1 MAAAQRVF
9 RFSLFES
16 CVLFFVAAA
25 ALFLVFVLGIR
36 VGSEI
41 QGYESAQETRAIRL
55 PVGKAATGKSAK
67 SHEGAPL
74 NLKPHS
80 DSDLAD
86 TLERPLSSTTER
98 GRVEQAGH
106 LFSTSRGAKRGLPT
120 NPKRNTNG
128 NGDALPR
135 GRPSK
140 TVVYR
145 VPDSW
150 PDKEKE
156 TTKPPT
162 ALFRH
167 DGWSIQVHV
176 TESLRRA
183 EEIADGLRS
192 RGFSVSI
199 NNREFEGR
207 TIYRLRVDGYTRSQA
222 QEIALS
228 FRRDGKFGQAY
239 LVSD

>member
-16 CVLFFVAAA
+16 CVLFFVAAV

-41 QGYESAQETRAIRL
+41 QGYESGQQTRAIRL
-55 PVGKAATGKSAK
+55 PVGTPAEEKSAK
-67 SHEGAPL
+67 SHEGALP

-80 DSDLAD
+80 NSGVAD
-86 TLERPLSSTTER
+86 PLERPLSSRTER
-98 GRVEQAGH
+98 ERVERAGH
-106 LFSTSRGAKRGLPT
+106 LFSTSRGTNRGLPT
-120 NPKRNTNG
+120 NPKRNG
-128 NGDALPR
+128 NGDALLR
-135 GRPSK
+135 GRPAES
-140 TVVYR
+140 VVHG

-150 PDKEKE
+150 PDKEE
-156 TTKPPT
+156 DATKRPA
-162 ALFRH
+162 ALVRQ

-176 TESLRRA
+176 TESLKKA

-199 NNREFEGR
+199 NNRDLEGR
-207 TIYRLRVDGYTRSQA
+207 TIYRLRVGGYTRSRA
-222 QEIALS
+222 QEVALS
-228 FRRDGKFGQAY
+228 FRRDEKFGQAY